1 MFPSTTT
8 INVPVIFCH
17 RHRMKF
23 LATQKQWR
31 DSDYRVGEKKL
42 WLFFFKKTQRKA
54 DQIWNKYKLCQ
65 LLLSDRFT
73 AHFTPSNIDD
83 LSKKIFLPILKLFKK
98 ISCSFWLTALQLMQT
113 CAPFLLSWPQL
124 SLWCFRP
131 QCRKQ
136 QLKKLCDVADNIFL
150 IFNSSDKK
158 TLAGSLLARV
168 PHISAL
174 FLLFHDSDSSSL

>member
-1 MFPSTTT
+1 MHTAGGESTTGNFVC
-8 INVPVIFCH
+8 I
-17 RHRMKF
+17 
-23 LATQKQWR
+23 L
-31 DSDYRVGEKKL
+31 EKKSSCCL
-42 WLFFFKKTQRKA
+42 CFLPLPQLMFLSFSVTDTEWNSWPLKNNEEILTIEWGKKNYDFFFKKTQRKA

-150 IFNSSDKK
+150 DF
-158 TLAGSLLARV
+158 
-168 PHISAL
+168 
-174 FLLFHDSDSSSL
+174 